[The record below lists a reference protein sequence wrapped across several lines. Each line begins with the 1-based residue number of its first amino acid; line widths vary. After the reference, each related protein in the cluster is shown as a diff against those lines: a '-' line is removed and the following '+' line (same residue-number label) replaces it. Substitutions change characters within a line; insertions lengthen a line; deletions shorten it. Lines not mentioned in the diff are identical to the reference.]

1 MVKLSGNVKSIM
13 VKHSHSLS
21 TVEAETKN
29 RQGHVK
35 RSGQAGYGTAVKQA
49 AGLADWAVAVDWS
62 Q

>member
-1 MVKLSGNVKSIM
+1 M